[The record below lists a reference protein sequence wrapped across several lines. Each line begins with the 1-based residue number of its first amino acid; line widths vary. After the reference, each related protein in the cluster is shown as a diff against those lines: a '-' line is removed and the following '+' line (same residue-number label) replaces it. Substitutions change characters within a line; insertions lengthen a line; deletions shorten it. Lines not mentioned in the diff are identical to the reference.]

1 MSLSKAPS
9 ITDEATLTNLQ
20 KETGVSI
27 AKVLQVV
34 REAVKHSQ
42 VAKDVVVPAEGDTME
57 TARMLEQQL
66 ETVLNPESQ
75 VDQTIPL
82 PEEAE
87 SLEEYEEIRQLW
99 VEQYRTG
106 EVPLSEDVHTRSDW
120 IEQDV
125 TIITD
130 VLLKLISKDESVRQQ
145 ALDEVGFI
153 LPVFLMNNLSGLQ
166 LITYL
171 KAKVSAAKE
180 VRVELRQK
188 QAEEL
193 ENESL
198 EEVERQSGPV
208 EDNVKHLEVDETGE
222 SRTAEENKVAE

>member
-1 MSLSKAPS
+1 
-9 ITDEATLTNLQ
+9 
-20 KETGVSI
+20 
-27 AKVLQVV
+27 
-34 REAVKHSQ
+34 
-42 VAKDVVVPAEGDTME
+42 
-57 TARMLEQQL
+57 
-66 ETVLNPESQ
+66 
-75 VDQTIPL
+75 L
-82 PEEAE
+82 P
-87 SLEEYEEIRQLW
+87 
-99 VEQYRTG
+99 
-106 EVPLSEDVHTRSDW
+106 RSDW